1 MEEGAASVAQFI
13 NNKINFNAFYIEL
26 KMDHIPKYKPGNI

>member
-13 NNKINFNAFYIEL
+13 NNTINFNAFYTEL
-26 KMDHIPKYKPGNI
+26 KMDHIHKYKPGNI